1 MAQRIADLADAYA
14 ERIAIV
20 MEAGDISEAEARLI
34 AQSEIGRRFVETF
47 MPGDVSDGTACRA
60 RI

>member
-47 MPGDVSDGTACRA
+47 MPGEVAA
-60 RI
+60 